1 MEQGRMPHQPILPL
15 DPFQKWGL
23 DFQIQHRPRVQRT
36 VADYLNHLESREPAK
51 TTYDDLPDASLFNLT
66 TMPDENEDEWITKM
80 THFLSTDLP
89 PEHIALDTRKRLEVR
104 SRNFCLVSDIRY
116 HKGSDGIWRRS
127 IRHFEKNAILQEAHQ
142 GVASG
147 HYTGESTARTVWQ
160 SGLW

>member
-1 MEQGRMPHQPILPL
+1 MLLLQE
-15 DPFQKWGL
+15 F
-23 DFQIQHRPRVQRT
+23 DFQIQHRPEVQHAI
-36 VADYLNHLESREPAK
+36 ADYLSRLESGEPAE

-66 TMPDENEDEWITKM
+66 TMPDDNEDEWITEM
-80 THFLSTDLP
+80 THFLSTVLP
-89 PEHIALDTRKRLEVR
+89 PEHMALDARKRPAVR
-104 SRNFCLVSDIRY
+104 SWNFCLVSDILY